1 VLGGVRKEL
10 WDMVSVNRITII
22 GNLGNEPEMRFT
34 PSGRPVT
41 SFRVA
46 TNWRYTTPEGE
57 RKEETEWFSIVAW
70 GRLAEQC
77 NQFLTKGRLVYVEGR
92 LRLRTWD
99 GQDGQRRARNEIVA
113 DRVKFLDRQ
122 AAIVS
127 AENKTDESETGD
139 IEPGDI
145 PF

>member
-1 VLGGVRKEL
+1 
-10 WDMVSVNRITII
+10 MVSVNRITII

>member
-1 VLGGVRKEL
+1 
-10 WDMVSVNRITII
+10 MVSVNKITVI

-46 TNWRYTTPEGE
+46 TNWRYTTPQGE
-57 RKEETEWFSIVAW
+57 RKEETEWFTVVAW

-122 AAIVS
+122 PIAA
-127 AENKTDESETGD
+127 AGENKPDTKTEEGTEPGD
-139 IEPGDI
+139 IEPDDL

>member
-1 VLGGVRKEL
+1 
-10 WDMVSVNRITII
+10 MVSVNKITII

-57 RKEETEWFSIVAW
+57 RKEETEWFTVVAW

-92 LRLRTWD
+92 LRMRTWE

-122 AAIVS
+122 PAGVPG
-127 AENKTDESETGD
+127 ENKPEGKIEEGTEPGD
-139 IEPGDI
+139 IEPDDL

>member
-1 VLGGVRKEL
+1 
-10 WDMVSVNRITII
+10 
-22 GNLGNEPEMRFT
+22 
-34 PSGRPVT
+34 
-41 SFRVA
+41 
-46 TNWRYTTPEGE
+46 
-57 RKEETEWFSIVAW
+57 
-70 GRLAEQC
+70 
-77 NQFLTKGRLVYVEGR
+77 
-92 LRLRTWD
+92 LRTWD

>member
-1 VLGGVRKEL
+1 
-10 WDMVSVNRITII
+10 MVSVNRITVI

-41 SFRVA
+41 SFRLA

-57 RKEETEWFSIVAW
+57 RKEETEWFSVVAW

-122 AAIVS
+122 AAIIA